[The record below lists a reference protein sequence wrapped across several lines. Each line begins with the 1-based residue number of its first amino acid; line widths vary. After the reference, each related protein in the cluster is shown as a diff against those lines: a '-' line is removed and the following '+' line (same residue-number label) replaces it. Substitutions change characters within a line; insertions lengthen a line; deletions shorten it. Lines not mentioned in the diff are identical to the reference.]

1 MSLIFLLFWIKK
13 KKNSERNF
21 AIIPHFMLDSWKVDQ
36 FYNFLKNEYYN
47 SREPEKIILISP
59 NHFHSETNI
68 AKTICASSK
77 VSYKSKTI
85 VLNSDFANLWI
96 DCDKEENIFYSWWK
110 SVKTNE
116 HGIGEHFQW
125 IKKYFPDS
133 EVLPIIMPSF
143 NYTNAESILPIF
155 NGISGNILV
164 IASVDFAHYQNEK
177 QTLQHDQK
185 SIETLK
191 SMILNES
198 DFMKSIDADCHACLY
213 LLQNLASKNWKKA
226 EFRYRDSSSTILN
239 QDMWAEN
246 TSRIFM
252 WYK

>member
-1 MSLIFLLFWIKK
+1 
-13 KKNSERNF
+13 
-21 AIIPHFMLDSWKVDQ
+21 MLDSEKVNQ
-36 FYNFLKNEYYN
+36 FYNFLSNKYYGEQ
-47 SREPEKIILISP
+47 SKTRTKPDKIILISP

-68 AKTICASSK
+68 AKTICLSDK
-77 VSYKSKTI
+77 VNYKSKVI
-85 VLNSDFANLWI
+85 ILNSDFTNLWI
-96 DCDKEENIFYSWWK
+96 DCDKEENLFYYWWK
-110 SVKTNE
+110 NIKTSE

-125 IKKYFPDS
+125 IEKHFPDS

-155 NGISGNILV
+155 SEITGNILV

-191 SMILNES
+191 SMTLNQS
-198 DFMKSIDADCHACLY
+198 DFINWIDADCPTCLY
-213 LLQNLASKNWKKA
+213 LLQNLANQKWKKS
-226 EFRYRDSSSTILN
+226 ELRWRDSSSTILWK
-239 QDMWAEN
+239 DMWEEN

-252 WYK
+252 RYK